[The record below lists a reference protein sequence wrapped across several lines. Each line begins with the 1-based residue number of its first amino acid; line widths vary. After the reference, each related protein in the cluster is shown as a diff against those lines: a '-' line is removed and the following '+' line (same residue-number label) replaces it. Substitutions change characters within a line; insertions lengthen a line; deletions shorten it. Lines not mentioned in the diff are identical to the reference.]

1 MSQYHKINAPWKR
14 DRKTGAFLHEPDQ
27 WSRPEFGLLAD
38 IPWDWSEKLNGTN
51 IRIEITWDGG
61 RPTRWI
67 RGRTDRAELRAD
79 LVARIEGLLP
89 VEKLAEQFEHGAT
102 LYGEGVGPKIQKG
115 GGLLSPSGPTF
126 VLFDVRIGETWLTRA
141 SVDEIA
147 NALDLLWA
155 PEHGTGTLWHAVDY
169 VKDGFDTELPGA
181 VPDTPA
187 EGLVLRP
194 HHELLDRRAHR
205 IITKL
210 KTKDFQK

>member
-1 MSQYHKINAPWKR
+1 MSSIYHKIQSPWKR
-14 DRKTGAFLHEPDQ
+14 DHKTGKFLLE
-27 WSRPEFGLLAD
+27 WSRPEFEFLAD
-38 IPWDWSEKLNGTN
+38 VAFDWSEKIDGMNL
-51 IRIEITWDGG
+51 RIIFEVHEDGQG
-61 RPTRWI
+61 RREI

-89 VEKLAEQFEHGAT
+89 IEKLAEQFEHGAT

-194 HHELLDRRAHR
+194 QHELLDRRAHR